1 MVDPKSWNPW
11 HGCRRYSEGCKFC
24 YMFVLDKAHHVPES
38 STEIVRTKM
47 CGKPLEMT
55 RKGWYKIPSGYTLR
69 VNMTSDTFLEEADGW
84 RTEMWRI
91 IRQRPDV
98 IFYILTKR
106 VPRIMECLP
115 EDWGEGYENVDL
127 NMTCETQRAFDER
140 WPIFRDILA
149 RHKGINL
156 APMLSEIDITP
167 ALASRQI
174 ENVNLGGEGFGGD
187 RPCHYE
193 WIRRVSDDCTKYRV
207 NFTVNA
213 IGSHFV
219 KEGKMYLIDSQQEQ
233 GRQAYRSGL
242 SRFFGKPKYK
252 LYHPVDGHLLEEGEL
267 MVPRFN
273 IHRCLECTSAPL
285 CVGCTDCGS
294 CKQVELVSMEML
306 NPNRSLGPISSGD
319 VKVFSCSPESK
330 ECLALIHGS
339 HKT

>member
-1 MVDPKSWNPW
+1 MADPKSWNPW

-47 CGKPLEMT
+47 FGKPLEMT

-140 WPIFRDILA
+140 WPIFRDIPA

-156 APMLSEIDITP
+156 APMLSKIDITT
-167 ALASRQI
+167 ALASGQI
-174 ENVNLGGEGFGGD
+174 ENVNLGGEGLGGD

-219 KEGKMYLIDSQQEQ
+219 KDGRMYLIDSQQEQ

-273 IHRCLECTSAPL
+273 IHRCLECTSAPT
-285 CVGCTDCGS
+285 CIGCTDCGS
-294 CKQVELVSMEML
+294 CKQVELVSMERLFEM
-306 NPNRSLGPISSGD
+306 REKG
-319 VKVFSCSPESK
+319 K
-330 ECLALIHGS
+330 E
-339 HKT
+339 

>member
-1 MVDPKSWNPW
+1 MDADDTARAASSLQGKAN
-11 HGCRRYSEGCKFC
+11 KFERC

-47 CGKPLEMT
+47 FGKPLEMT
-55 RKGWYKIPSGYTLR
+55 RKGWYKTAVSTSRLPSGYTLR

-91 IRQRPDV
+91 IRRRPDGRLV
-98 IFYILTKR
+98 LTTVFFYILTKR

-140 WPIFRDILA
+140 WPLFRDIPA
-149 RHKGINL
+149 RHKGIRSTSGRLQGKNL
-156 APMLSEIDITP
+156 APMLSETDITP
-167 ALASRQI
+167 ALASGQI

-193 WIRRVSDDCTKYRV
+193 WIRHVSDDCTKYHV

-219 KEGKMYLIDSQQEQ
+219 KDGRTYHIDSQQEQ

-242 SRFFGKPKYK
+242 SRFFGKPMYK
-252 LYHPVDGHLLEEGEL
+252 LYHPVDGHLLEDGEL

-273 IHRCLECTSAPL
+273 IHRCLECTSAPT

-294 CKQVELVSMEML
+294 CKQVELVSME
-306 NPNRSLGPISSGD
+306 SLMEMREQD
-319 VKVFSCSPESK
+319 KN
-330 ECLALIHGS
+330 
-339 HKT
+339 T

>member
-1 MVDPKSWNPW
+1 
-11 HGCRRYSEGCKFC
+11 
-24 YMFVLDKAHHVPES
+24 MFVLDKAHHVPES

-47 CGKPLEMT
+47 FGKPLEMT

-69 VNMTSDTFLEEADGW
+69 VNMTSDTFLEEADEW
-84 RTEMWRI
+84 RTELWSI
-91 IRQRPDV
+91 IRRRPDV
-98 IFYILTKR
+98 IFYVLTKR

-140 WPIFRDILA
+140 WPLFRDIPA

-219 KEGKMYLIDSQQEQ
+219 KEGRMYLIDSQQEQ

-294 CKQVELVSMEML
+294 CKQVELVSMERLFEM
-306 NPNRSLGPISSGD
+306 REQG
-319 VKVFSCSPESK
+319 
-330 ECLALIHGS
+330 
-339 HKT
+339 

>member
-1 MVDPKSWNPW
+1 
-11 HGCRRYSEGCKFC
+11 
-24 YMFVLDKAHHVPES
+24 MFVLDKAHHVPES

-47 CGKPLEMT
+47 FGKPLEMT

-140 WPIFRDILA
+140 WPIFRDIPA

-156 APMLSEIDITP
+156 APMLSKIDITP
-167 ALASRQI
+167 ALASGQI

-219 KEGKMYLIDSQQEQ
+219 KDGRMYLIDSQQEQ

-294 CKQVELVSMEML
+294 CKQVELVSMEQ
-306 NPNRSLGPISSGD
+306 
-319 VKVFSCSPESK
+319 
-330 ECLALIHGS
+330 LIEMREQD
-339 HKT
+339 KK

>member
-1 MVDPKSWNPW
+1 MDADDTARAAS
-11 HGCRRYSEGCKFC
+11 SLLCKANKFERC

-47 CGKPLEMT
+47 FGKPLEMT

-84 RTEMWRI
+84 RTEMWSI
-91 IRQRPDV
+91 IRRRPDGRLV
-98 IFYILTKR
+98 LTTVFFYILTKR

-127 NMTCETQRAFDER
+127 DMTCETQRAFDER
-140 WPIFRDILA
+140 WPLFRDIPA

-167 ALASRQI
+167 ALASGQI

-187 RPCHYE
+187 RPCQYE

-219 KEGKMYLIDSQQEQ
+219 KDGRTYHIDSHQEQ

-242 SRFFGKPKYK
+242 SLFFGKPKYR

-273 IHRCLECTSAPL
+273 IHRCLECTSVPT
-285 CVGCTDCGS
+285 CVGCTDCWA
-294 CKQVELVSMEML
+294 CKQVELVSMERLMEM
-306 NPNRSLGPISSGD
+306 RKI
-319 VKVFSCSPESK
+319 
-330 ECLALIHGS
+330 
-339 HKT
+339 

>member
-1 MVDPKSWNPW
+1 MADPKSWNPW

-47 CGKPLEMT
+47 FGKPLEMT

-69 VNMTSDTFLEEADGW
+69 VNMTSDTFLEEADEW
-84 RTEMWRI
+84 RTELWSI
-91 IRQRPDV
+91 IRRRPDV

-140 WPIFRDILA
+140 WPLFRDIPA

-174 ENVNLGGEGFGGD
+174 ENVNFAA
-187 RPCHYE
+187 R
-193 WIRRVSDDCTKYRV
+193 
-207 NFTVNA
+207 A
-213 IGSHFV
+213 
-219 KEGKMYLIDSQQEQ
+219 
-233 GRQAYRSGL
+233 
-242 SRFFGKPKYK
+242 
-252 LYHPVDGHLLEEGEL
+252 
-267 MVPRFN
+267 
-273 IHRCLECTSAPL
+273 SAATAPATTNGYA
-285 CVGCTDCGS
+285 V
-294 CKQVELVSMEML
+294 
-306 NPNRSLGPISSGD
+306 
-319 VKVFSCSPESK
+319 
-330 ECLALIHGS
+330 
-339 HKT
+339 

>member
-1 MVDPKSWNPW
+1 
-11 HGCRRYSEGCKFC
+11 
-24 YMFVLDKAHHVPES
+24 MF
-38 STEIVRTKM
+38 
-47 CGKPLEMT
+47 GKPLEMT
-55 RKGWYKIPSGYTLR
+55 RKGWHKIPSGYTLR

-140 WPIFRDILA
+140 WPIFRDIPA

-156 APMLSEIDITP
+156 APMLSKIDITP
-167 ALASRQI
+167 ALASGQI

-219 KEGKMYLIDSQQEQ
+219 KDGRMYLIDSQQEQ

-294 CKQVELVSMEML
+294 CKQVELVSMERLFEM
-306 NPNRSLGPISSGD
+306 REQG
-319 VKVFSCSPESK
+319 
-330 ECLALIHGS
+330 
-339 HKT
+339 

>member
-1 MVDPKSWNPW
+1 MADPKSWNPW

-38 STEIVRTKM
+38 STAIMRTKM
-47 CGKPLEMT
+47 FGKPLEMT

-69 VNMTSDTFLEEADGW
+69 VNMTSDTFPGEADKW
-84 RTEMWRI
+84 RKEMWKI
-91 IRQRPDV
+91 IRRRSDV

-106 VPRIMECLP
+106 VPRIMESLP
-115 EDWGEGYENVDL
+115 EDWGDGYENVDL

-140 WPIFRDILA
+140 WPIFRDIPA
-149 RHKGINL
+149 KHKGINL
-156 APMLSEIDITP
+156 APMLTEIDITP
-167 ALASRQI
+167 ALASGQI

-219 KEGKMYLIDSQQEQ
+219 KDGRVYLIESQQEQ

-242 SRFFGKPKYK
+242 SRFFGKPEYK
-252 LYHPVDGHLLEEGEL
+252 PCHPVDGHLLEEGEL

-273 IHRCLECTSAPL
+273 TYRCLECTSVPL
-285 CVGCTDCGS
+285 CVGCTECGS
-294 CKQVELVSMEML
+294 CKQVELVSMERLMEM
-306 NPNRSLGPISSGD
+306 R
-319 VKVFSCSPESK
+319 K
-330 ECLALIHGS
+330 E
-339 HKT
+339 

>member
-1 MVDPKSWNPW
+1 MDA
-11 HGCRRYSEGCKFC
+11 GDTAR
-24 YMFVLDKAHHVPES
+24 AAS
-38 STEIVRTKM
+38 S
-47 CGKPLEMT
+47 
-55 RKGWYKIPSGYTLR
+55 
-69 VNMTSDTFLEEADGW
+69 A
-84 RTEMWRI
+84 
-91 IRQRPDV
+91 
-98 IFYILTKR
+98 TKR

-127 NMTCETQRAFDER
+127 NMTCETQQAFDER
-140 WPIFRDILA
+140 WPIFRDIPA

-167 ALASRQI
+167 ALASGQI

-219 KEGKMYLIDSQQEQ
+219 KDGRMYLIDSQQEQ

-252 LYHPVDGHLLEEGEL
+252 FYHPVDGHLLEEGEL

-273 IHRCLECTSAPL
+273 IHRCLECTSAPT
-285 CVGCTDCGS
+285 CIGCTDCGS
-294 CKQVELVSMEML
+294 CKQVELVSMERLFEM
-306 NPNRSLGPISSGD
+306 REKG
-319 VKVFSCSPESK
+319 K
-330 ECLALIHGS
+330 E
-339 HKT
+339 